1 MTHGRRTFLLGIL
14 ILLTVADAVKGESLE
29 ITVDEG
35 LRLAFSKNEILQVAR
50 GALDR
55 AGYAVRQARS
65 DGLPQITVGAD
76 FDRNFLLPSSILD
89 TDAGPQRVTFGTKNN
104 LNSNITVRQTL
115 FAGGRIASA
124 TSQAKH
130 FRNLTRETLRETR
143 QNIHAEVET
152 AFYDLLLAR
161 ELVRVSH
168 LALERARRNLKQ
180 TQLLRQAGR
189 ASRFDLLR
197 AEVQVLQLSPDS
209 IRAHKDFQIADL
221 TFKNTIGLQPEQE
234 IDPVGGFRSESA
246 IDVTV
251 LNALVETG
259 ITRRPDFLQFQHRIS
274 TRRQAIRVRQ
284 AGYLPTVDVLA
295 QGRMQVQTNDL
306 ASVTRDDLRRSW
318 FAGVRLSFPLFDGLE
333 TASAVAQARIDLR
346 QTELLNQNLLRAIRV
361 DIHRAWLT
369 YKEAGDRQ
377 AAQTRAR
384 ELTGEGL
391 RMAEAQYAEGLVTQL
406 EITDA
411 QLSLL
416 RAETEV
422 ARARRDRAV
431 AIVELERAV
440 GQLGEEEERIDD

>member
-1 MTHGRRTFLLGIL
+1 MLIRFACGLATFLFVLSIQS
-14 ILLTVADAVKGESLE
+14 VRAQPLE
-29 ITVDEG
+29 ISLDEG
-35 LRLAFSKNEILQVAR
+35 LRLAFTKNEILQIAR
-50 GALDR
+50 GDLDR
-55 AGYAVRQARS
+55 ARYAVREARA
-65 DGLPQITVGAD
+65 DGLPQIVVVAD

-104 LNSNITVRQTL
+104 FNSNVTLSQTL
-115 FAGGRIASA
+115 FAGGRIAGA

-130 FRNLTRETLRETR
+130 FQNLTRETLRET
-143 QNIHAEVET
+143 QQSVYAEVET

-168 LALERARRNLKQ
+168 LALERARRNLGQ

-209 IRAHKDFQIADL
+209 IRAHKDLQVADL
-221 TFKNTIGLQPEQE
+221 TFKNTIGLEPEQE
-234 IDPVGGFRSESA
+234 VDPIGTFRSEPA

-251 LNALVETG
+251 LNTLVETG
-259 ITRRPDFLQFQHRIS
+259 IARRPDFLQFQHRIR
-274 TRRQAIRVRQ
+274 TRRQNIRVQQ
-284 AGYLPTVDVLA
+284 AGYLPTLDVLA
-295 QGRMQVQTNDL
+295 RGRLQVQTNDL
-306 ASVTRDDLRRSW
+306 KSVTRDDLRRSW
-318 FAGVRLSFPLFDGLE
+318 FAGARLSFPLFDGLE
-333 TASAVAQARIDLR
+333 TASAVAQARIALR

-377 AAQTRAR
+377 AAQERAL

-391 RMAEAQYAEGLVTQL
+391 RMAEAQYAEGLATQL

-431 AIVELERAV
+431 AIVELERSV
-440 GQLGEEEERIDD
+440 GRLGEDQ